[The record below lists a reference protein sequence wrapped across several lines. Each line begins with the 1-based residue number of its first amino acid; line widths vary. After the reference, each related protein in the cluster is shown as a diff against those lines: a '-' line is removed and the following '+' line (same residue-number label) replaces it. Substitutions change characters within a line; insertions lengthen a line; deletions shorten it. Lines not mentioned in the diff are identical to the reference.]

1 MATFSYFLG
10 GDFKLERL
18 LLLEGFFQK
27 GGEMKKSILYSCI
40 AVFII
45 SNLYGCWFL
54 IGGAV
59 GAAGA
64 YVISKDTVQGVTDK
78 PYDKLWSAAV
88 KIARVRGTVN
98 EEDRQSGFIDL
109 EADSSRI
116 IIKLVRLTSASTRLR
131 VKARKYHLPNLD
143 LAQDLYVRILE
154 EAK

>member
-1 MATFSYFLG
+1 
-10 GDFKLERL
+10 
-18 LLLEGFFQK
+18 
-27 GGEMKKSILYSCI
+27 MKKAVIYSCI

-64 YVISKDTVQGVTDK
+64 YVVSKDTVQGATDK
-78 PYDKLWSAAV
+78 PYDKLWGAAIR
-88 KIARVRGTVN
+88 IAKVRGTVT
-98 EEDRQSGFIDL
+98 EEDRQRGYIYL

-116 IIKLVRLTSASTRLR
+116 TIRLLRLTSSTTRLK
-131 VKARKYHLPNLD
+131 VSARKYHLPNLD
-143 LAQDLYVRILE
+143 IAQDLYVRILE